1 MSKRNMKTQNKKQ
14 IESALN
20 RIVELAWKR
29 AKNEEERKIIA
40 EEEIVLMG
48 FIAEVFEFDFF
59 QLKEDIDFIK
69 TELVDLRK

>member
-1 MSKRNMKTQNKKQ
+1 MKTQNKKQ